1 MRCHTFICC
10 TSGCLNWRSLRRKNE
25 NLVIHFSAPFRLV
38 MIKGEKK
45 NRIKFLQAQEGAE
58 VGLVYIPKNKPFNK
72 WMFSLLPHME
82 NSQVSRNLS

>member
-1 MRCHTFICC
+1 
-10 TSGCLNWRSLRRKNE
+10 
-25 NLVIHFSAPFRLV
+25 